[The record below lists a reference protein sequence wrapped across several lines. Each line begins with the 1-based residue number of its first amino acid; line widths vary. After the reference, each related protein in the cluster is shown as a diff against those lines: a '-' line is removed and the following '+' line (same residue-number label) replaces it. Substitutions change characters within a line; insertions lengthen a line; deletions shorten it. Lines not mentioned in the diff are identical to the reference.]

1 MNDTLSQTW
10 INATQ
15 FEAVKKLLISGSLQW
30 PFLFPNPSGTHS
42 SVNMAKHLTKFF
54 TLQVA
59 PFNPRARQVL
69 LWKNVLW
76 FYRSKRGHIKWNPLP
91 WHGTQ
96 TLGDN
101 SLLRIFSSFL
111 MPTALTSANN
121 LKRFCFL
128 FFVFCVTTKPE
139 MITYF
144 YRWPLLLPTNSLT
157 CAVPIHAY
165 M

>member
-1 MNDTLSQTW
+1 MNDTQSQTW

-15 FEAVKKLLISGSLQW
+15 FEAVKKSLISGSLQW

-59 PFNPRARQVL
+59 PFNARARQVL

-76 FYRSKRGHIKWNPLP
+76 FYGSKGGHIKWNPLP

-121 LKRFCFL
+121 LKRFCFFVWQWSLRWSLTSTDDLL
-128 FFVFCVTTKPE
+128 FF
-139 MITYF
+139 
-144 YRWPLLLPTNSLT
+144 PLISSPVLYQFMPT
-157 CAVPIHAY
+157 CKF
-165 M
+165 